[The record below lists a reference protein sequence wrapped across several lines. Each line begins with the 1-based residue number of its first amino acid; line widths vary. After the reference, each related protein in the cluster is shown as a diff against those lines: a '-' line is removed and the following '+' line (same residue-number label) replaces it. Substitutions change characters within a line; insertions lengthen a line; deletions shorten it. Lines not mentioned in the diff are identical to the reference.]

1 MAFGKGGVGDITS
14 TFKDWSTKLDASHW
28 DIWIKFFLRPDDI
41 WYLADIKHF
50 HSRQITTSDDN
61 WIFQFI
67 AQKSSLNSILS
78 VNICTA
84 VGMGWQHYWHFPGNA
99 HLPTSREVCSKSCG
113 LSFFILGSRDLSS
126 STEIRFCP
134 GHGKKGSNYLKS
146 PLIWYVFL
154 CTSQAS
160 LTVRIIFPRYEI
172 ENGLSEGVFLCTQN
186 AFAALWVWFWSQYLI
201 KMHSLT
207 PTPINDMLL
216 SI

>member
-1 MAFGKGGVGDITS
+1 MCYFPG
-14 TFKDWSTKLDASHW
+14 
-28 DIWIKFFLRPDDI
+28 
-41 WYLADIKHF
+41 
-50 HSRQITTSDDN
+50 
-61 WIFQFI
+61 
-67 AQKSSLNSILS
+67 SS
-78 VNICTA
+78 
-84 VGMGWQHYWHFPGNA
+84 PGNA
-99 HLPTSREVCSKSCG
+99 QLRRLRSSQSRAAYHSSNISATKVSPSIISCNSKNTARGIC
-113 LSFFILGSRDLSS
+113 LKTGSRDLSS

-186 AFAALWVWFWSQYLI
+186 AFAALWVCFWTQYLI

-207 PTPINDMLL
+207 PNADQWYASIHLRSRLL
-216 SI
+216 